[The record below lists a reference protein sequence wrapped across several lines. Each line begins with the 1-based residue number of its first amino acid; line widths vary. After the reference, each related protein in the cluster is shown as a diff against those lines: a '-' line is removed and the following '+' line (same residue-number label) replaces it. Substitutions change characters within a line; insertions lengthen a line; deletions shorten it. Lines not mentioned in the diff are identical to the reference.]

1 MVGPVDELQTL
12 RAISV
17 EHRRQLVRDLAFPNE
32 RGGAQD
38 LREMFLK
45 LQITI
50 EAIDRAIAD
59 ERATEQNK
67 KALVHASP

>member
-1 MVGPVDELQTL
+1 MPSPVEDLQQL

-17 EHRRQLVRDLAFPNE
+17 EHRRKLVSELAIPNE

-38 LREMFLK
+38 LRELFLK
-45 LQITI
+45 LQATI

-59 ERATEQNK
+59 ERAAE
-67 KALVHASP
+67 HRS

>member
-1 MVGPVDELQTL
+1 MPSPLEELQHL

-17 EHRRQLVRDLAFPNE
+17 EHRRKLVSDLAAPNE

-38 LREMFLK
+38 LRELLLK
-45 LQITI
+45 LQATI

-59 ERATEQNK
+59 ERAAE
-67 KALVHASP
+67 HRS

>member
-1 MVGPVDELQTL
+1 MTVHIDELQSL
-12 RAISV
+12 RAKSV
-17 EHRRQLVRDLAFPNE
+17 DHRRRLVAELGLPDD

-50 EAIDRAIAD
+50 EAIDRALAD
-59 ERATEQNK
+59 ERAT
-67 KALVHASP
+67 AS